1 MARMMKMVIPQA
13 MMDAYHLIA
22 FLEENQLVHFPS
34 CREEDGG
41 DWHFFVSELENGK
54 YTIFG
59 APDNGSLH
67 TTSCLTNPPALLE
80 RMVREGRLSF
90 GGIENHPSKG

>member
-1 MARMMKMVIPQA
+1 MMKMVIPQA

-54 YTIFG
+54 YTIFNTPKTVATVG
-59 APDNGSLH
+59 LFPSAIISSKKYLYAGFTGTEANGY
-67 TTSCLTNPPALLE
+67 
-80 RMVREGRLSF
+80 
-90 GGIENHPSKG
+90 